1 MAQHAA
7 RPGRATGLTKWI
19 GWILFIGIVL
29 FVSGLIS
36 LIQGLVALLDDDFYL
51 VKAETLALDL
61 NYTTWGWL
69 LVAFGAMLIG
79 TGYAVMFGYP
89 WARFVAL
96 IVTFVHAMINIT
108 FVAAYPIWSI
118 LAIALDL
125 IAIYAIAVHGHEAKL
140 LRRAPAQGARGE
152 GLA

>member
-7 RPGRATGLTKWI
+7 RPGEATGLTKWI
-19 GWILFIGIVL
+19 GWILFIGIVM

-36 LIQGLVALLDDDFYL
+36 LIQGLVALFDDDFYL

-61 NYTTWGWL
+61 SYTTWGWL
-69 LVAFGAMLIG
+69 LIAFGALLIG
-79 TGYAVMFGYP
+79 AGYAVMFGYT

-96 IVTFVHAMINIT
+96 VVTFVHAMINVT

-118 LAIALDL
+118 ISIGLDL
-125 IAIYAIAVHGHEAKL
+125 IAIYAIAVHGHEARL
-140 LRRAPAQGARGE
+140 LRKEKA
-152 GLA
+152 